1 MSRIMFIDLECEN
14 KPYFGAVASPRHPD
28 NYVVAVG
35 QAIDTQPFDGA
46 ITGDYYEA
54 RPQKWLTIP
63 DDVWLLVAHNAPFE
77 MDWFLVQENAEITKF
92 LARGGR
98 IFCTAYAEYL
108 LTNQQETYPSLDA
121 TAPKY
126 GGTHK
131 VDGVKI
137 LWEQGFLTS
146 QIDKALLMEY
156 LVGPEGDIE
165 NTRKTFY
172 GQYAL
177 LVARGM
183 WNMALI
189 RMEGLLFNCYAMY
202 SGLHVDKKIAFDELE
217 KINTD
222 LDSITQHFAVFR
234 KHIPEYVE
242 FKDSSDYHMSAWL
255 FGGPIKY
262 KIRDT
267 WFEDD
272 GVTPK
277 YENLNCMKFG
287 ETMVQCDD
295 ISPEQFE
302 ACVRQYG
309 AVERSKAG
317 KSKGQPRVQKIK
329 SGTPKQKWY
338 DRLYECP
345 AMLDLGDLPKE
356 LRKEFER
363 EYAGKRKLADGSPVF
378 STGADAIEMLSKRQ
392 EFSADQRE
400 VLNLL
405 LKFAKLDK
413 DAGTYYL
420 REVKDEEGNVIKQS
434 GMLQYLT
441 PQSIVYHT
449 LNATSTV
456 TTRLSGTK
464 P

>member
-1 MSRIMFIDLECEN
+1 MPRIMVLDLETEN
-14 KPYFGAVASPRHPD
+14 NPYYGAVASPRHPE
-28 NYVVAVG
+28 NYVVAIG
-35 QAIDTQPFDGA
+35 QAIDEQPFDGEV
-46 ITGDYYEA
+46 TGAYYTE
-54 RPQKWLTIP
+54 RPSKWLHIP

-77 MDWFLVQENAEITKF
+77 MDWFLVQENEEVTKF

-137 LWEQGFLTS
+137 LWEQGLRTS
-146 QIDKALLMEY
+146 QIDKELLMEY
-156 LVGPEGDIE
+156 LVGPGGDIE

-172 GQYAL
+172 GQYTQ

-183 WNMALI
+183 WDMALM
-189 RMEGLLFNCYAMY
+189 RMEGLLYNCYAMY
-202 SGLHVDKKIAFDELE
+202 AGLHVDKQVAFEELE
-217 KINTD
+217 RINAD
-222 LDSITQHFAVFR
+222 LDSITQHFCKFR
-234 KHIPEYVE
+234 QHIPEYVE

-262 KIRDT
+262 KIKDT
-267 WFEDD
+267 WFEED

-277 YENLNCMKFG
+277 YENVDCMKFG
-287 ETMVQCDD
+287 ETLVQCEDMA
-295 ISPEQFE
+295 PETFE
-302 ACVRQYG
+302 QCVRQYG
-309 AVERSKAG
+309 PVERSKAG
-317 KSKGQPRVQKIK
+317 KNKGQPRIQKVK
-329 SGTPKQKWY
+329 SGVPKQKWY
-338 DRLYECP
+338 ERHFECP
-345 AMLDLGDLPKE
+345 ALLDLGDLPKD
-356 LRKEFER
+356 LRKEFEK
-363 EYAGKRKLADGSPVF
+363 EFAGKRKLHDESPVF
-378 STGADAIEMLSKRQ
+378 STGADAIEMLSKRP
-392 EFSADQRE
+392 EFSEDQRE
-400 VLNLL
+400 VLGLL

-420 REVKDEEGNVIKQS
+420 REITDEEGNVLKQS